1 MSNNNKYNLV
11 MEARD
16 IVKIYPG
23 TLALDGVSMQIYG
36 GSVNALVGENGAG
49 KSTLMKILAGIEKP
63 DQGEILL
70 YKKGISEEVRF
81 SSSRD
86 SVKRGI
92 GIIHQELN
100 LFENMNV
107 AENIFANQEIIE
119 KNVIRKIDHKAQ
131 EEAAGKVLKRLGQ
144 NIDPGTLVRNL
155 RLGQQ
160 QIVEIAKAV
169 IRDPHILI
177 MDEPS
182 SALSVQEV
190 KVLFRVVEELKSQG
204 VAVIYIS
211 HRLEEVKELSDYI
224 TILRDAKFIDAGK
237 ADKFPMNEIIKKMV
251 GKDPSLFFSHTEN
264 YSSDNEILKV
274 SNITLRKMGGGYL
287 LNNVSFSLKKGEILG
302 IYGLM
307 GAGRSELVETI
318 MGLHPEAMSTIIHN
332 GRQIDGLDVRDRI
345 SNGIALIP
353 EDRQREGL
361 FLNLSVKKNMT
372 ISSLS
377 EYTKIIHILKY
388 NEDLSVNNK
397 IRELGVKVT
406 DPDISINALSGGNQ
420 QKVAIGK
427 WLLTKPDVLL
437 MDDPTR
443 GVDVGAKSDIFSI
456 MKEMA
461 KQGLGII
468 FISTEINELFTV
480 SDRIIVLAKG
490 VVTGQFDIAEATE
503 AKLRQASEKG
513 IVVA

>member
-1 MSNNNKYNLV
+1 MSNNNKHNLV

-36 GSVNALVGENGAG
+36 GCVNALVGENGAG

-63 DQGEILL
+63 DQGELLL
-70 YKKGISEEVRF
+70 YKDGISEEVRF

-86 SVKRGI
+86 SVKRGN

-131 EEAAGKVLKRLGQ
+131 EEAAGKVLKKLGQ

-169 IRDPHILI
+169 IRDPYILI

-190 KVLFRVVEELKSQG
+190 KVLFRVIEELKSQG
-204 VAVIYIS
+204 VAIIYIS
-211 HRLEEVKELSDYI
+211 HRLEEVKELSVYI
-224 TILRDAKFIDAGK
+224 TILRDAKFIDSGK

-251 GKDPSLFFSHTEN
+251 GKDPSFFFSHTEN

-274 SNITLRKMGGGYL
+274 SNVTLRKIGGGYL

-307 GAGRSELVETI
+307 G
-318 MGLHPEAMSTIIHN
+318 
-332 GRQIDGLDVRDRI
+332 
-345 SNGIALIP
+345 
-353 EDRQREGL
+353 
-361 FLNLSVKKNMT
+361 
-372 ISSLS
+372 
-377 EYTKIIHILKY
+377 
-388 NEDLSVNNK
+388 
-397 IRELGVKVT
+397 
-406 DPDISINALSGGNQ
+406 
-420 QKVAIGK
+420 
-427 WLLTKPDVLL
+427 
-437 MDDPTR
+437 
-443 GVDVGAKSDIFSI
+443 
-456 MKEMA
+456 
-461 KQGLGII
+461 
-468 FISTEINELFTV
+468 
-480 SDRIIVLAKG
+480 
-490 VVTGQFDIAEATE
+490 
-503 AKLRQASEKG
+503 
-513 IVVA
+513 